1 MTKGL
6 TACPPPLSQR
16 CRWPPQGW
24 VSPTVILVDTQVWKL
39 LAWIWTQCIEMME
52 PGWKKSFIQ
61 LPILCVNSQA
71 VAFSVLWGRR
81 SYFCV
86 GQSTLYFPQSWELMR
101 FVSLLHYNTSDSPFL
116 RLSWLLIT
124 PGQRTGVVPPIL
136 LRRGHNVPVW
146 STHANFHHLEKLY
159 KGRLPI
165 LLSVFSIL
173 SLL

>member
-1 MTKGL
+1 MHWDDDGT
-6 TACPPPLSQR
+6 
-16 CRWPPQGW
+16 
-24 VSPTVILVDTQVWKL
+24 L
-39 LAWIWTQCIEMME
+39 L
-52 PGWKKSFIQ
+52 KKSFIQ
-61 LPILCVNSQA
+61 LPILCANSQA

-146 STHANFHHLEKLY
+146 STHANFHHLEKLH
-159 KGRLPI
+159 KGCLHI
-165 LLSVFSIL
+165 LLSVFSVLSLFKGCSETERNRAHPCDAPSFPHLWQWHWVIL
-173 SLL
+173 SGFTFS